1 MGREDVGERWEEL
14 SAGVA
19 REMKE
24 WRAGHPRA
32 TLREIEAAL
41 DERWARVRAQILEEA
56 AVVSPL
62 ADVRAAQASGTEV
75 RCPECG
81 QALAERG
88 RARRR
93 VTTQGDQAL
102 TLERSYAVCPGCGA
116 GLFPPG

>member
-1 MGREDVGERWEEL
+1 MGLEEVGERWEEL

-24 WRAGHPRA
+24 WRASHPRA

-41 DERWARVRAQILEEA
+41 DERWA
-56 AVVSPL
+56 
-62 ADVRAAQASGTEV
+62 DVKAAQASGEEV
-75 RCPECG
+75 ACPQCG
-81 QALAERG
+81 EAVAERG
-88 RARRR
+88 RARRQ
-93 VTTQGDQAL
+93 VTTHGDQAL

>member
-1 MGREDVGERWEEL
+1 MGLEEVGERWEEL

-24 WRAGHPRA
+24 WRASHPRA

-41 DERWARVRAQILEEA
+41 DERWARVRARILEEA
-56 AVVSPL
+56 AVASRR
-62 ADVRAAQASGTEV
+62 ADVKAAQASGEEV
-75 RCPECG
+75 ACPQCG
-81 QALAERG
+81 EAVAERG
-88 RARRR
+88 RARRQ
-93 VTTQGDQAL
+93 VTTHGDQAL